1 MTYPRRMAM
10 WRAADIPDLSGK
22 VAVVTGTSSGL
33 GAVIAAELARH
44 GARVV
49 HGVRDPAVVPGVDAR
64 RLDLADL
71 DVVAEFASSVDG
83 FDILV
88 NNAGVMWPP
97 LRRTRQ
103 GFEWQFGV
111 NHLGHFAL
119 TALLWPRRRPGARV
133 VTMSS
138 ILHRTGGLDL
148 ADPNWVR
155 RRYSPEG
162 AYAQSKYANV
172 VFGLELAR
180 RGGMSVVAHP
190 GYARTDLQTKGPTGV
205 RAAVGRVI
213 NPLFGQPAAVGA
225 LPALFA
231 ATSPE
236 AVSGAFLGPSFL
248 QLWGGPVVVEPAS
261 GTRDVAVAERLWAV
275 SEELT
280 GVPFAV

>member
-1 MTYPRRMAM
+1 MTAV
-10 WRAADIPDLSGK
+10 WRAADIPDLSGRT
-22 VAVVTGTSSGL
+22 AVVTGTSSGL

-44 GARVV
+44 GAHVI
-49 HGVRDPAVVPGVDAR
+49 HGVRDLASAPAGADAR

-71 DVVAEFASSVDG
+71 DVVAGFAASVDG
-83 FDILV
+83 FDVLV
-88 NNAGVMWPP
+88 NNAGVMWTP

-138 ILHRTGGLDL
+138 ILHRTGRLDL
-148 ADPNWVR
+148 ADPNWLS
-155 RRYSPEG
+155 RRYSPEA

-172 VFGLELAR
+172 TFAVELHR
-180 RGGMSVVAHP
+180 RGGASLAAHP
-190 GYARTDLQTKGPTGV
+190 GYARTRLQTSGPTGV
-205 RAAVGRVI
+205 RAAVGAVL
-213 NPLFGQPAAVGA
+213 NPVFGQPAGMGA

-231 ATSPE
+231 ATSPD
-236 AVSGAFLGPSFL
+236 AVPGSFVGPSFL
-248 QLWGGPVVVEPAS
+248 EVWGGPVVVAPARGVGS
-261 GTRDVAVAERLWAV
+261 PELGERLWAV

>member
-1 MTYPRRMAM
+1 MAM

-33 GAVIAAELARH
+33 GAVIAGELARH
-44 GARVV
+44 GAHVI

-71 DVVAEFASSVDG
+71 DVVAGFAASVDG
-83 FDILV
+83 FDVLV

-119 TALLWPRRRPGARV
+119 TALLWPRRRAGARV

-138 ILHRTGGLDL
+138 ILHRTGRLDL
-148 ADPNWVR
+148 DDPNYVR

-172 VFGLELAR
+172 VFGLELHR
-180 RGGMSVVAHP
+180 RGGTSLLAHP
-190 GYARTDLQTKGPTGV
+190 GYARSRLQTSGPSGV
-205 RAAVGRVI
+205 RAAVGRVM
-213 NPLFGQPAAVGA
+213 NPVFGQPAAVGA

-231 ATSPE
+231 ATSAD
-236 AVSGAFLGPSFL
+236 AVSGAFVGPSFL
-248 QLWGGPVVVEPAS
+248 QLWGGPVVVAPVVGSADP
-261 GTRDVAVAERLWAV
+261 GLGERLWAV